1 MPSTL
6 SVPLPPTGE
15 PAATSISDL
24 LAARSVGEGIAVAQ
38 RLVRGVSG
46 IADARLMLP
55 PTLTATAV
63 PDEGGEPE
71 AVAQQAWREQRPTR
85 SAGGQ
90 WVAVPLV
97 HSGALLLLR
106 LEEPQDI
113 EAVMAALGGLPTA
126 IDHCLRGQLRVSELE
141 HSVIRLEHS
150 EQLQRALFAISDLA
164 GSGRDM
170 PELLRGIHAIVGTL
184 MYAENFFIVLYDE
197 ASDTAQLLYFVDLKD
212 KAPVER
218 FALDELE
225 HSLTWYVIR
234 RGMALRGD
242 SEQLDR
248 LIDGPVR
255 RVGSDSVDW
264 LGVPL
269 LGDGQVRGAL
279 VVQSYEPGVSY
290 TAEDQALLEFVGSHV
305 LTALDRRR
313 STEALEHNVRLRT
326 AELAEANRGL
336 QQEIEERQR
345 AERLQAALFQIAD
358 LANADLDERAFY
370 YRIHEVV
377 WQLIEARNFYIA
389 LLDDERRTLQFAY
402 FADELDVVPEPRIP
416 GQGLAEYVMRQGAPQ
431 LLATSDLFDLHR
443 SKQLDLSLIGPVPV
457 SWLGVP
463 LRFGDEVSG
472 VVAVRS
478 YEGNAGYGAADQE
491 LLEFV
496 ASQIA
501 SVLNRRRA
509 TRIRELAYA
518 QLEDRVLERTRE
530 LRREIGERERI
541 QRQLEHEVQHDA
553 LTGLPNRG
561 VLQHRLEQALEEMQ
575 EREGPRCALLYLDV
589 DRFKVI
595 NDSLGHGGGDEFLRQ
610 VSRRMVRCV
619 REPDLVARL
628 AGDEFAIL
636 LVDIAT
642 ADVAVRVAKRLLDL
656 LSEPLQIGGK
666 TLSPSASIGIAVA
679 GDDCHNASELLRDA
693 DLALYRAKALGRKQY
708 ALFDDSFKQRT
719 TDVLTVEAELHDAL
733 HNDHFE
739 PFFQPIVRLSTGEVV
754 GNEALLRWR
763 HPTRGVLT
771 PDAFLS
777 VAEDSGA
784 IDAIDW
790 RMFELSCRL
799 AAQQPG
805 NTYLTINV
813 SPRHFRDADFDRR
826 LLEVVARSGLPPM
839 RLLAEVTEGS
849 LLDNS
854 DHVRDI
860 LARLQAAGV
869 RTALDDFGTGY
880 SALSYLHTF
889 PLRVLKID
897 RSFVAELGQPGK
909 ENIAS
914 VVAAVLALAGAL
926 GMDVIAEGIETEAQR
941 QALLALGCEFGQG
954 YLLGRPAAVTPPVA
968 VTVEAACAPV
978 AEATD
983 ASLTP

>member
-1 MPSTL
+1 MPSDHAA
-6 SVPLPPTGE
+6 SLPPIADLG
-15 PAATSISDL
+15 ISRISEL
-24 LAARSVGEGIAVAQ
+24 LEVRNLGEGIAVAR
-38 RLVRGVSG
+38 RLAHATPGV
-46 IADARLMLP
+46 ADARVVLKP
-55 PTLTATAV
+55 AASGT
-63 PDEGGEPE
+63 GGLHDADKPE
-71 AVAQQAWREQRPTR
+71 TVAWQAWQDQHPRR
-85 SAGGQ
+85 STDGTWLGI
-90 WVAVPLV
+90 PLP
-97 HSGALLLLR
+97 HSGAVLLLR
-106 LEEPQDI
+106 LEDPEDP
-113 EAVMAALGGLPTA
+113 EGTGAVIAALGALPGA
-126 IDHCLRGQLRVSELE
+126 IDQCLRGLLRVMELE
-141 HSVIRLEHS
+141 NSVVRLEHS

-184 MYAENFFIVLYDE
+184 MYAENLFIVLYDE
-197 ASDTAQLLYFVDLKD
+197 ASDAAQLLYFVDVKD
-212 KAPVER
+212 PAPAPGEQ
-218 FALDELE
+218 FALDEIE

-234 RGMALRGD
+234 KGMALRGATD
-242 SEQLDR
+242 QIHRQLE
-248 LIDGPVR
+248 GPVR
-255 RVGSDSVDW
+255 RIGTDAFDW

-279 VVQSYEPGVSY
+279 VVQSYEPGMSY
-290 TAEDQALLEFVGSHV
+290 TGEDQALLAFVGSHL

-326 AELAEANRGL
+326 VELAEANRGL
-336 QQEIEERQR
+336 QQEIVERQR

-377 WQLIEARNFYIA
+377 WQLIEARNFFIA

-402 FADELDVVPEPRIP
+402 FADELDAVPEPRIP
-416 GQGLAEYVMRQGAPQ
+416 GQGLTEYVMRQGQPQ
-431 LLATSDLFDLHR
+431 LLATSDIFDLHR
-443 SKQLDLSLIGPVPV
+443 RRQLDLALIGPVPV

-463 LRFGDEVSG
+463 LRFGDEIGG

-478 YEGNAGYGAADQE
+478 YDGAVGYGTTDQE

-509 TRIRELAYA
+509 TRIREQAYA
-518 QLEDRVLERTRE
+518 QLEDRVQERTRE

-561 VLQHRLEQALEEMQ
+561 VLQQRLERALEDMHEQ
-575 EREGPRCALLYLDV
+575 DGPRCALLYLDV

-595 NDSLGHGGGDEFLRQ
+595 NDSLGHSGGDEFLQQ

-619 REPDLVARL
+619 REPDVVARL

-642 ADVAVRVAKRLLDL
+642 PEVAVRVAKRLLEL

-679 GDDCHNASELLRDA
+679 GDGYHNASELLRDA

-708 ALFDDSFKQRT
+708 ALFDDSLKHRT
-719 TDVLTVEAELHDAL
+719 TDVLTVEAELHEAL

-754 GNEALLRWR
+754 GHEALLRWR
-763 HPTRGVLT
+763 HPTRGVLA
-771 PDAFLS
+771 PDSFLS

-790 RMFELSCRL
+790 RMFELSCHL

-805 NTYLTINV
+805 DTYLTINV
-813 SPRHFRDADFDRR
+813 SPRHFRDAHFDRR
-826 LLEVVARSGLPPM
+826 LLDVLARTGLPPA
-839 RLLAEVTEGS
+839 RLLTEVTEGS

-860 LARLQAAGV
+860 LARLQSAGV

-909 ENIAS
+909 ENIVS
-914 VVAAVLALAGAL
+914 VVASVLALAGAL
-926 GMDVIAEGIETEAQR
+926 GMDVIAEGIETESQR

-954 YLLGRPAAVTPPVA
+954 YLLGRPAAVTLPAVVA
-968 VTVEAACAPV
+968 SPAAAATVSAAP
-978 AEATD
+978 
-983 ASLTP
+983 

>member
-1 MPSTL
+1 MPSAHA
-6 SVPLPPTGE
+6 VPLPPIADLGISR
-15 PAATSISDL
+15 TSEL
-24 LAARSVGEGIAVAQ
+24 LEVRSVGEGIAVAQ
-38 RLVRGVSG
+38 RLARATPGV
-46 IADARLMLP
+46 ADARVLLP
-55 PTLTATAV
+55 PSGNGIAGLRDDDVT
-63 PDEGGEPE
+63 EC
-71 AVAQQAWREQRPTR
+71 VARQAWHERRPAR
-85 SAGGQ
+85 SPDGEWLGL
-90 WVAVPLV
+90 PLP
-97 HSGALLLLR
+97 HSGTVLLLR
-106 LEEPQDI
+106 LEDPDRYQ
-113 EAVMAALGGLPTA
+113 AVIAALGALPGA
-126 IDHCLRGQLRVSELE
+126 IDHCLRGLLRVTELE
-141 HSVIRLEHS
+141 NSVVRLEHS

-164 GSGRDM
+164 GSGHEM

-184 MYAENFFIVLYDE
+184 MYAENLFIVLYDE
-197 ASDTAQLLYFVDLKD
+197 GSDTAQLLYFVDLKD
-212 KAPVER
+212 IAPVER

-234 RGMALRGD
+234 KGMALRGD
-242 SEQLDR
+242 SDQLDR

-255 RVGSDSVDW
+255 RVGSESVDW

-336 QQEIEERQR
+336 QQEIVERQR

-358 LANADLDERAFY
+358 LANADLDERSFY

-416 GQGLAEYVMRQGAPQ
+416 GQGLAEYVMRQGRPQ

-443 SKQLDLSLIGPVPV
+443 TKQLDLSLIGPVPV

-463 LRFGDEVSG
+463 LRFGDEIGG

-478 YEGNAGYGAADQE
+478 YEGTAGYGTADQE

-509 TRIRELAYA
+509 TRIREQAYA

-561 VLQHRLEQALEEMQ
+561 VLQHRLELALEDMQ

-595 NDSLGHGGGDEFLRQ
+595 NDSLGHSVGDEFLRE

-619 REPDLVARL
+619 REPDVVARL

-642 ADVAVRVAKRLLDL
+642 VDVAVRVAKRLLDL
-656 LSEPLQIGGK
+656 LSEPLQVGGK

-679 GDDCHNASELLRDA
+679 GDDYRSASELLRDA

-719 TDVLTVEAELHDAL
+719 TDVLTVEAELHEAL

-771 PDAFLS
+771 PDTFLS

-826 LLEVVARSGLPPM
+826 LLDIVARTGLPPA

-897 RSFVAELGQPGK
+897 RSFVADLGQPGK

-914 VVAAVLALAGAL
+914 VIAAVLALAGAL

-954 YLLGRPAAVTPPVA
+954 YLLGRPAAVTVVQASASSP
-968 VTVEAACAPV
+968 APV
-978 AEATD
+978 LSAT
-983 ASLTP
+983 T